1 MLRNASRTLEID
13 VSQNQQVE
21 RGVLAH
27 YARHGIEGWR
37 TENRLWRSLFGL
49 TFWKQL
55 YEEDTLVTEFDRR
68 PLSLKQNNFYA
79 KFEHSIEAL
88 LRRLIAKKNCVFTFT
103 KWPRCTMAK

>member
-1 MLRNASRTLEID
+1 MPVNTTKNAPARLPTCFAMLAELDID

-27 YARHGIEGWR
+27 YASTALKVGARKTDYGAVCSALPLR
-37 TENRLWRSLFGL
+37 
-49 TFWKQL
+49 QL

-79 KFEHSIEAL
+79 KFEYSIEAL
-88 LRRLIAKKNCVFTFT
+88 FSA
-103 KWPRCTMAK
+103 